1 MERSVEL
8 KFRAGASSK
17 SKVVDRSFA
26 TLDHGKGLQ
35 LGIGELHQSLSRSVE
50 SKIRRV
56 TKISISEEIAKQIMD
71 LISNGDLTPGQ
82 RLPSERDLCENF
94 GASRSSLR
102 EALRCLSIVGVL
114 NARVGEGTSVAPDGG
129 KFLRKI
135 LEWRMI
141 TEKHDIENLLE
152 IRIALEGVS
161 AANAALY
168 ATPEDIENARTLL
181 TKMKASVK
189 DETQF
194 AILDLDFHLTLANAS
209 RNTLLLDLISVIRSQ
224 LARALSTVLQLPN
237 ARPLSLKEHS
247 AIFEA
252 IERRDADAAR
262 KAMHDHLEAALKRYA
277 EATAAG
283 NGSRT
288 KTATPA
294 NAKRTRARTAK
305 K

>member
-1 MERSVEL
+1 MREL
-8 KFRAGASSK
+8 
-17 SKVVDRSFA
+17 
-26 TLDHGKGLQ
+26 LQ
-35 LGIGELHQSLSRSVE
+35 PHTKSVE

-71 LISNGDLTPGQ
+71 LISNGDLKPGQ

-135 LEWRMI
+135 LEWRLI
-141 TEKHDIENLLE
+141 TEKHDVENLLE

-161 AANAALY
+161 AANSARY
-168 ATPEDIENARTLL
+168 ATPEDIEKARELVTR
-181 TKMKASVK
+181 MKAAVK
-189 DETQF
+189 DEKQF
-194 AILDLDFHLTLANAS
+194 AILDLDFHILLANAS
-209 RNTLLLDLISVIRSQ
+209 GNGLLLDLISVIRSQ
-224 LARALSTVLQLPN
+224 LARTLSRVLQLPN
-237 ARPLSLKEHS
+237 ARPLSLKEHI

-252 IERRDADAAR
+252 IERRDVEGAR
-262 KAMHDHLEAALKRYA
+262 EAMHHHLEAALKRYA
-277 EATAAG
+277 EASASGNSAPAKAAASS

-288 KTATPA
+288 
-294 NAKRTRARTAK
+294 RTRSAK